1 MLAIKVVFYPL
12 NNVNTGCL
20 CTYVIVCNTSLNF
33 TTLKFVFFPHY
44 FKNFGLNW
52 KTPSFHLKLISSI
65 NIKFFVIKYN
75 VILIVINYIEHIR
88 FLKCRFCLFKQ
99 NSEIKKI
106 CNIKFWHV
114 IIFHHEKYGINRI
127 SCWYVHFKLKHYP

>member
-1 MLAIKVVFYPL
+1 MHGLVLLKVQNFIFDKIVEVSSLITLFQELLAIKVVFYPL
-12 NNVNTGCL
+12 NKVNTGCL

-33 TTLKFVFFPHY
+33 RTTKFVFFPHY

-65 NIKFFVIKYN
+65 TIKLFVIKYN
-75 VILIVINYIEHIR
+75 VLLIVINSIKHIR

-99 NSEIKKI
+99 NSEATIR
-106 CNIKFWHV
+106 NIKF
-114 IIFHHEKYGINRI
+114 
-127 SCWYVHFKLKHYP
+127 